1 MSRAPRA
8 VFTPNATG
16 GVLAV
21 KAAPK
26 ASRDAILGPMPTVDG
41 HALKIAVTA
50 PADKGKANEAVI
62 ALVAAAFR
70 VPKSAVSVIAGTTDR
85 SKLLRIDGDPLA
97 LSDIAKVWTHE

>member
-1 MSRAPRA
+1 MSRPPRA
-8 VFTPNATG
+8 LFTADATG

-26 ASRDAILGPMPTVDG
+26 ASRDAIVGPMPTIDG
-41 HALKIAVTA
+41 HALKVSVTA
-50 PADKGKANEAVI
+50 PADKGKANEAII

-97 LSDIAKVWTHE
+97 LSTIARQWMHP